1 LWSLQFSNQTS
12 TDLSFIALQLATR
25 FVIARKR
32 AMSMSLLGIVFGIA
46 FFVVTQAQ
54 TSGFEVFFIRT
65 ILGTNGAIRVSD
77 RFQDMEGTVS
87 KVSQNGSES
96 FVFRS
101 RENARYVEG
110 IEYPLLVREALRH
123 FPEVS
128 GISEVI
134 EGTGIIDSG
143 SRKQSVQIH
152 GLRIKDHIMV
162 SELQNQLIQGSINS
176 LDSDRSGVLLG
187 NRIADRLKLSIGD
200 RVTLIGGTE
209 NQQLRVVGVF
219 ETGVSQIDKNR
230 IYLDLSTARSFV
242 GKPFGGSVF
251 QVSVQNPENATE
263 LAAQMQETLGHRVV
277 GWQEREKVWL
287 EVFKALR
294 LSSAITVSSILLL
307 SGLGMFNVFAIM
319 VIEKN
324 RDIAILRS
332 IGFTPRDV
340 SAVFLWQGAIVLLGG
355 IILGSATGFL
365 ATYGISKIPLRIR
378 GIFSTDSFVV
388 NWDFSHYLWAI
399 VIATIFVSIASWI
412 PARRAAKIEPAKII
426 RESL

>member
-1 LWSLQFSNQTS
+1 
-12 TDLSFIALQLATR
+12 
-25 FVIARKR
+25 
-32 AMSMSLLGIVFGIA
+32 MSLLGIVFGIG

-87 KVSQNGSES
+87 KVSRDGKES

-110 IEYPLLVREALRH
+110 IEYPQLVKTALRE

-128 GISEVI
+128 GISEII
-134 EGTGIIDSG
+134 EGTGILDSG
-143 SRKQSVQIH
+143 SRKLAVQLH

-162 SELQNQLIQGSINS
+162 SELENQLIQGDIDS
-176 LDSDRSGVLLG
+176 LDADRSGILVG
-187 NRIADRLKLSIGD
+187 SWIAERLSLSEGD
-200 RVTLIGGTE
+200 RVTLVGGAE
-209 NQQLRVVGVF
+209 NQQLRVAGVF
-219 ETGVSQIDKNR
+219 ETGVSQIDKTT
-230 IYLDLSTARSFV
+230 IYLDLATARSFL
-242 GKPFGGSVF
+242 GKPFGDSVF
-251 QVSVQNPENATE
+251 QVSIQDPDKASEI
-263 LAAQMQETLGHRVV
+263 AAQMQMTLGHRVI

-294 LSSAITVSSILLL
+294 FSSAITVSSILLL
-307 SGLGMFNVFAIM
+307 SGLGIFNVFAIM

-340 SAVFLWQGAIVLLGG
+340 SAVFLWQGGIVLLGG
-355 IILGSATGFL
+355 IVLGSAAGFL
-365 ATYGISKIPLRIR
+365 ATYGISRLPL
-378 GIFSTDSFVV
+378 GESLLVWPVGS
-388 NWDFSHYLWAI
+388 
-399 VIATIFVSIASWI
+399 
-412 PARRAAKIEPAKII
+412 AKIDRQLR
-426 RESL
+426 RELGTHALPLGHRNRHSLCWTVRNPERFISKAGLWQKLRTKNGRLCATKR

>member
-1 LWSLQFSNQTS
+1 
-12 TDLSFIALQLATR
+12 
-25 FVIARKR
+25 
-32 AMSMSLLGIVFGIA
+32 MSLLGIVFGIG

-87 KVSQNGSES
+87 KVSRDGKES

-110 IEYPLLVREALRH
+110 IEYPQLVKTALRE

-128 GISEVI
+128 GISEII
-134 EGTGIIDSG
+134 EGTGILDSG
-143 SRKQSVQIH
+143 SRKLAVQLH

-162 SELQNQLIQGSINS
+162 SELENQLIQGNIDS
-176 LDSDRSGVLLG
+176 LDADRSGILVG
-187 NRIADRLKLSIGD
+187 SWIAERLSLSEGD
-200 RVTLIGGTE
+200 RVTLVGGAE
-209 NQQLRVVGVF
+209 NQQLRVAGVF
-219 ETGVSQIDKNR
+219 ETGVSQIDKTR
-230 IYLDLSTARSFV
+230 IYLDLATARSFL
-242 GKPFGGSVF
+242 GKPFGDSVF
-251 QVSVQNPENATE
+251 QVSIQDPDKASEI
-263 LAAQMQETLGHRVV
+263 AAQMQMTLGHRVI

-294 LSSAITVSSILLL
+294 FSSAITVSSILLL
-307 SGLGMFNVFAIM
+307 SGLGIFNVFAIM

-340 SAVFLWQGAIVLLGG
+340 SAVFLWQGGIVLLGG
-355 IILGSATGFL
+355 IVLGSAAGFL
-365 ATYGISKIPLRIR
+365 ATYGISRIPLRIR

-388 NWDFSHYLWAI
+388 NWDVTHYLWAI
-399 VIATIFVSIASWI
+399 AIATLFVGVASWI

>member
-1 LWSLQFSNQTS
+1 
-12 TDLSFIALQLATR
+12 
-25 FVIARKR
+25 
-32 AMSMSLLGIVFGIA
+32 MSLLGIVFGIA

-77 RFQDMEGTVS
+77 RFQDLEGTVR
-87 KVSQNGSES
+87 KVSQDGSES

-101 RENARYVEG
+101 RENARYIEG
-110 IEYPLLVREALRH
+110 IEYPQLVRAALRK

-128 GISEVI
+128 GISEI
-134 EGTGIIDSG
+134 LEGTAMLDSG
-143 SRKQSVQIH
+143 SRKHAVQIH

-162 SELQNQLIQGSINS
+162 SELQNQLIQGSIDS
-176 LDSDRSGVLLG
+176 LAADRAGVLLG
-187 NRIADRLKLSIGD
+187 SRVADRLRLSQGD

-209 NQQLRVVGVF
+209 NQQLRVAGVF

-230 IYLDLSTARSFV
+230 IYLDLSTTRSFV

-251 QVSVQNPENATE
+251 QVSIQDPEQATE

-332 IGFTPRDV
+332 MGFTPQDV
-340 SAVFLWQGAIVLLGG
+340 SAVFLWQGGIVLLGG
-355 IILGSATGFL
+355 IILGCATGFL

-388 NWDFSHYLWAI
+388 NWDISHYLWAI
-399 VIATIFVSIASWI
+399 AIATIFVSIASWI

>member
-1 LWSLQFSNQTS
+1 
-12 TDLSFIALQLATR
+12 
-25 FVIARKR
+25 
-32 AMSMSLLGIVFGIA
+32 MSMSLLGIVFGIG

-87 KVSQNGSES
+87 KVSRDGKES

-110 IEYPLLVREALRH
+110 IEYPQLVKTALRE

-128 GISEVI
+128 GISEII
-134 EGTGIIDSG
+134 EGTGILDSG
-143 SRKQSVQIH
+143 SRKLAVQLH

-162 SELQNQLIQGSINS
+162 SELENQLIQGDIDS
-176 LDSDRSGVLLG
+176 LDADRSGILVG
-187 NRIADRLKLSIGD
+187 SWIAERLSLSEGD
-200 RVTLIGGTE
+200 RVTLVGGAE
-209 NQQLRVVGVF
+209 NQQLRVAGVF
-219 ETGVSQIDKNR
+219 ETGVSQIDKTR
-230 IYLDLSTARSFV
+230 IYLDLATARSFL
-242 GKPFGGSVF
+242 GKPFGDSVF
-251 QVSVQNPENATE
+251 QVSIQDPDKASEI
-263 LAAQMQETLGHRVV
+263 AAQMQMTLGHRVI

-294 LSSAITVSSILLL
+294 FSSAITVSSILLL
-307 SGLGMFNVFAIM
+307 SGLGIFNVFAIM

-340 SAVFLWQGAIVLLGG
+340 SAVFLWQGGIVLLGG
-355 IILGSATGFL
+355 IVLGSAAGFL
-365 ATYGISKIPLRIR
+365 GTYGISRIPLRIR

-388 NWDFSHYLWAI
+388 NWDVTHYLWAI
-399 VIATIFVSIASWI
+399 AIATLFVGVASWI